1 MTNGETRRRLVSTAE
16 VYMFGFV
23 LALVPFHAFITVWL
37 STFIGNYT
45 WLRLWPAAV
54 TGILF
59 IILLVSLANNP
70 DERQLY
76 RHSYLLKIILGY
88 TIFVVVFGVV
98 AYLLKGVSLKAV
110 AYGIL
115 LDVRFF
121 IWFLFAFLIAK
132 RSTQF
137 QKHWWLITVIP
148 LALVTLF
155 ALFQFFVLPSDFLS
169 HFGYERG
176 RTIPALQ
183 TINED
188 QSTIRAQ
195 SFLRGPNQ
203 LGLYLMFGMS
213 LMIAV
218 FVRAKSRTV
227 RKKLIFGLGMACL
240 MIALFA
246 THSRSAWLGLVAVIG
261 TAFVVDMGKRIPRRQ
276 LVIICAGLVL
286 VGGGSFVALQHTAT
300 FKDVILHASTDSK
313 NNHDSNAGHL
323 NGIKSG
329 LDDIANNPLGDGP
342 GTAGPAS
349 AYNTL
354 QPPRISESQYL
365 NVGQELGWFGLIFF
379 FGMTVFLGVRL
390 FLMRKDPL
398 SYGLFL
404 SLVGVSVANIFMYSW
419 FDETLAYMWWGLAGL
434 VVARVMPADKT
445 ESMRRSFIN
454 LNRWFSRGFDKVFVP
469 RKARIDGLHDYIGNV
484 VPPLVKSGMQIFD
497 IGGGKRPFVGMQM
510 ARPSNIS
517 VIGVDIDADELAQAP
532 QGLYDATIVAD
543 IASPRGLKAKNRR
556 ANLVICA
563 ALLEHV
569 NDNHQAMKNIT
580 EITKKGGK
588 IALFIPAKYAAFA
601 QLNRILPEKLKR
613 KILFSIFPESAHA
626 QGFPAYYDKCTPSD
640 FIKLCEQNKFRVE
653 LVRTYY
659 QSTYFSFFF
668 PAHALWRIY
677 QLFSYVV
684 LRRDAAESFSIV
696 AVKE

>member
-1 MTNGETRRRLVSTAE
+1 MTNGETRREVVSTIEA
-16 VYMFGFV
+16 YLFCFV

-37 STFIGNYT
+37 STFVGNYT
-45 WLRLWPAAV
+45 LLRLWPAAITV
-54 TGILF
+54 LLF
-59 IILLVSLANNP
+59 ILLLVSLVNNP
-70 DERQLY
+70 DERRLY

-88 TIFVVVFGVV
+88 SVFVIVFGVV

-132 RSTQF
+132 RSTRLQN
-137 QKHWWLITVIP
+137 HWWSITVVP
-148 LALVTLF
+148 LVFVTLF

-176 RTIPALQ
+176 PTIPPLQ

-188 QSTIRAQ
+188 PSTIRAQ

-203 LGLYLMFGMS
+203 LGLYLLFGLS

-218 FVRAKSRTV
+218 LARGKSRTL
-227 RKKLIFGLGMACL
+227 RTKILFGIGMICL
-240 MIALFA
+240 VIALFA
-246 THSRSAWLGLVAVIG
+246 THSRSAWLGSAVVIG
-261 TAFVVDMGKRIPRRQ
+261 TAFVVDMGRRMSRKY
-276 LVIICAGLVL
+276 LIVICAGLLL
-286 VGGGSFVALQHTAT
+286 VGGGLFAAFQQTTT
-300 FKDVILHASTDSK
+300 FKDVILHASTNTE

-323 NGIKSG
+323 NGIRSG
-329 LDDIANNPLGDGP
+329 LDDIASNPLGDGP

-365 NVGQELGWFGLIFF
+365 NVGQELGWLGLIFF

-454 LNRWFSRGFDKVFVP
+454 LNRWLSHGFDKVFVP
-469 RKARIDGLHDYIGNV
+469 RNARIDGLHDYISNM
-484 VPPLVKSGMQIFD
+484 VPQLVKSDMQIFD

-510 ARPSNIS
+510 ARPSDVS
-517 VIGVDIDADELAQAP
+517 VVGVDIDAHELAQAP

-543 IASPRGLKAKNRR
+543 VASPGGIKTKNRR

-569 NDNHQAMKNIT
+569 KDNRQAMRNIT
-580 EITKKGGK
+580 AITKRGGK
-588 IALFIPAKYAAFA
+588 VALFIPAKHAAFA
-601 QLNRILPEKLKR
+601 QINRLLPEKLKR
-613 KILFSIFPESAHA
+613 KILFSVFPESAHA
-626 QGFPAYYDKCTPSD
+626 QGFPAYYDKCTPSE
-640 FIKLCEQNKFRVE
+640 FVSLCEQNNFRVE
-653 LVRTYY
+653 TVRTYY

-668 PAHALWRIY
+668 PAHVLWRMY
-677 QLFSYVV
+677 QLLAYVA
-684 LRRDAAESFSIV
+684 LRKDAAESFSIV
-696 AVKE
+696 AVKK